1 MGKQIIVTP
10 ERIANSEYIDINTAA
25 KKQYL
30 CLSKRMVAHLCQR
43 GFFKSAFKGGTQ
55 SRSSKWKILRSEVLA
70 HRINGHFHPD
80 NY

>member
-10 ERIANSEYIDINTAA
+10 ERIAASEYIDVNTAS

-30 CLSKRMVAHLCQR
+30 GLSKRMVALMCQT
-43 GFFKSAFKGGTQ
+43 GIFKSAFKGGTQ
-55 SRSSKWKILRSEVLA
+55 TKTSKWKILRSEVIA

-80 NY
+80 NI